1 MIPLACQT
9 GVPLTT
15 VIGQLGG
22 LPPAVSNVLFG
33 YLLIRQLIPVLL
45 IALAAHGATPTQR
58 ISLVRHH
65 LTYWAAPRQRRPAR
79 RSPRASA
86 SSTDRPGGSAW
97 LLPRG

>member
-1 MIPLACQT
+1 MIPLAFQT

-15 VIGQLGG
+15 VIGQLGE
-22 LPPAVSNVLFG
+22 LPPTVPYVLFG

-58 ISLVRHH
+58 ISLVRQY
-65 LTYWAAPRQRRPAR
+65 LTYWAARPRQRCPAR

-86 SSTDRPGGSAW
+86 PHGRLS
-97 LLPRG
+97 